1 VKQPAAALLAKTKL
15 LGGVFMGANATQA
28 AAVLLFLIGFTVLA
42 GGFAGGGVILDLVG
56 VVILAGSCFFFLKC
70 KPWEEQRP

>member
-1 VKQPAAALLAKTKL
+1 
-15 LGGVFMGANATQA
+15 MGANSTQA
-28 AAVLLFLIGFTVLA
+28 VAIVMFLIGFTVLA

-56 VVILAGSCFFFLKC
+56 VVLIGVSCFFFLKC